1 MDILL
6 LFVYY
11 YTRNGKHF
19 VRTHANVTLS
29 RENKP
34 NFVFICLICNKLKQ
48 SDNFAIFKMTAEMH
62 NIVFRSSQKPV
73 LPSIRIA
80 ENASVQHPRLGML
93 PIPPCRAAHPSLRG
107 SHKVCALSA
116 PRLLS

>member
-1 MDILL
+1 MDILP

-19 VRTHANVTLS
+19 VRTHTNVTLS

-34 NFVFICLICNKLKQ
+34 FFAFVCLICNKLKQ
-48 SDNFAIFKMTAEMH
+48 SDNYVISKMTTEMH
-62 NIVFRSSQKPV
+62 NIVLRGPQNV
-73 LPSIRIA
+73 ALPSIRIA
-80 ENASVQHPRLGML
+80 ENASIQHPRLGML

-107 SHKVCALSA
+107 GPRVCALSA
-116 PRLLS
+116 PR